1 MGLAVTK
8 DNQIDN
14 TTAYKGI
21 LLEKEPM
28 SRHTSWRVGGVA
40 DHFYRPADIHDL
52 SSYLK
57 SLPET
62 ESVFWFGLGSN
73 LLVTDEGIR
82 GTVICTSGVLNQI
95 NHLDETRIYVEA
107 GVPSPKLAKFSAKL
121 GLTGAEF
128 LSGIPGTFGGA
139 LKMNAGAVGGETWDI
154 VESVE
159 TIDASGEIH
168 SRTPEEFSVAYR
180 HVAAKEE
187 SKQQEWFVSAV
198 INLSIGDKDAS
209 LQTIKKH
216 LNRRSTTQPTQQPNA
231 GSVFR
236 NPEGDYAARLIESCG
251 LKNFCIG
258 GACVSEKHANFII
271 NTGTATA
278 RDIEVLINEVHKKVQ
293 QQHSVDLIREVQIV
307 GEVSGETIE

>member
-1 MGLAVTK
+1 MGLAMTQ
-8 DNQIDN
+8 NN
-14 TTAYKGI
+14 MRYKGI
-21 LLEKEPM
+21 LLEHESM

-40 DHFYRPADIHDL
+40 DSFYRPSDINDL

-57 SLPET
+57 SLPANEA
-62 ESVFWFGLGSN
+62 VFWLGLGSN
-73 LLVTDEGIR
+73 LLVTDAGIR
-82 GTVICTSGVLNQI
+82 GTVICTSGVLNEIKQ
-95 NHLDETRIYVEA
+95 LDESRIYLEA

-159 TIDASGEIH
+159 TIDIHGELH
-168 SRTPEEFSVAYR
+168 NRTPDEFSIAYR
-180 HVAAKEE
+180 HVEAKED

-198 INLSIGDKDAS
+198 IKLSAGDKAES

-251 LKNFCIG
+251 LKNYCIG

-278 RDIEVLINEVHKKVQ
+278 KDIEDLINAVHKKVQ
-293 QQHSVDLIREVQIV
+293 QQHSVNLIREVQIV
-307 GEVSGETIE
+307 GEANGEQVE